1 MNATRLD
8 VRAVDVPMRRPL
20 GTSAQTVRSAPLLL
34 IDLHTDAGIVGH
46 AYLFCYLPAGQRL
59 IANALRDAAEL
70 VPAQAVDPY
79 AVGAFFARRW
89 RLFGSSG
96 AVGMAL
102 AGIDVALWDALAQE
116 AQMPLARLLGG
127 EPVPLACYNSNGLG
141 LIGAP
146 AAAREARELVD
157 EGSTQIKLRLGYANL
172 ADDLAAVRAVRDAIG
187 PQIGLLVDYN
197 QLLDRDEG
205 LRRCSALDGLGLEW
219 IEEPIVHDDFA
230 GAAAIAAHIAT
241 PVQIGENLSGANA
254 VEAALAAGA
263 SDLLMF
269 DLARIGGVTG
279 WLAAA
284 ARAAGR
290 SRIPVSSH
298 LFPEVSAHLLAV
310 TPNRDRL
317 EVVDWA
323 APILREPLRVTGGSA
338 IASDRPGT
346 GIAWDEDAVARFAC

>member
-1 MNATRLD
+1 VIATRLD

-46 AYLFCYLPAGQRL
+46 AYLFCYLPVGQRL
-59 IANALRDAAEL
+59 MAEALHDAANL
-70 VPAQAVDPY
+70 VAGQAVDPH
-79 AVGAFFARRW
+79 AVGASLARRW
-89 RLFGSSG
+89 RLFGSPG
-96 AVGMAL
+96 AIGMAL
-102 AGIDVALWDALAQE
+102 AGIDVALWDALGQA
-116 AQMPLARLLGG
+116 AGVPLARLLGG

-146 AAAREARELVD
+146 EAAREAIELLD
-157 EGSTQIKLRLGYANL
+157 EGYTHIKLRLGYTSL
-172 ADDLAAVRAVRDAIG
+172 ADDLAAVHAVRDAIG
-187 PQIGLLVDYN
+187 PRTGLLVDYN

-205 LRRCSALDGLGLEW
+205 LRRCSALDDLGLEW
-219 IEEPIVHDDFA
+219 IEEPIAHDDYA
-230 GAAAIAAHIAT
+230 GAAAIAARIAT
-241 PVQIGENLSGANA
+241 PVQIGENLAGANA
-254 VEAALAAGA
+254 VEAALAARA

-269 DLARIGGVTG
+269 DLQRIGGVTG

-284 ARAAGR
+284 ARAAAHR
-290 SRIPVSSH
+290 PIPVSSH

-317 EVVDWA
+317 EMVDWA
-323 APILREPLRVTGGSA
+323 APILREPLRVGGGTV

-346 GIAWDEDAVARFAC
+346 GVAWDEDAIRHFAC